1 MRVRGQGVSGG
12 SQRGRA
18 GLDVDGRVGLDGQPT
33 GRGHRTN
40 RGCVRA
46 RATCEANGAGAA
58 ALRCA
63 PHADA
68 DAGGVTGRG
77 NGEGLSSGSQLTC
90 TFFFYA
96 AFIWKGVPVFL
107 PAPRIALLLL
117 LLLALVELFDSLSLG
132 FYFVSIYIILYSGCG
147 MDFISFSKA

>member
-1 MRVRGQGVSGG
+1 MWTGVWGWTASPLAVATAPT
-12 SQRGRA
+12 A
-18 GLDVDGRVGLDGQPT
+18 GA
-33 GRGHRTN
+33 
-40 RGCVRA
+40 CVRA
-46 RATCEANGAGAA
+46 RRARRTARGQ
-58 ALRCA
+58 LRCA
-63 PHADA
+63 PHADADA

-117 LLLALVELFDSLSLG
+117 LALVELFDSLSLG